1 LAVLRE
7 HALFNVFN
15 NHALRGSSSLV
26 GFATKLVSNHV
37 CS

>member
-26 GFATKLVSNHV
+26 GNLKYHTLLDLS
-37 CS
+37 